1 MDEIKAAL
9 AERDSAISDKLEK
22 AMKENTELRSVAD
35 NSAASA
41 FVRYWTKAEKGEF
54 WHATVCPLMTQSGH
68 PAVCIILPPRSD
80 DEL

>member
-1 MDEIKAAL
+1 VRIQTVDP
-9 AERDSAISDKLEK
+9 
-22 AMKENTELRSVAD
+22 
-35 NSAASA
+35 SA
-41 FVRYWTKAEKGEF
+41 FEMPDAPAEKGEF